1 MYFSKVV
8 NLTYKCVNTQLQY
21 APSTR
26 GQRLPSSLIS
36 KGFTFSHGKISLEV
50 TLDREIYYHG
60 EKVIATLVISNS
72 SRKSVKNIKVR
83 QIYLNMITINSY

>member
-1 MYFSKVV
+1 MYFLKVV

-60 EKVIATLVISNS
+60 EKVVATLIISNS
-72 SRKSVKNIKVR
+72 SRKSVKNIKVWR
-83 QIYLNMITINSY
+83 IYLKTVTIVSQ

>member
-1 MYFSKVV
+1 MMYVRRLRV
-8 NLTYKCVNTQLQY
+8 NLTLTTMLANTQLQY
-21 APSTR
+21 APPTR

-60 EKVIATLVISNS
+60 EKITATTVVSNS

-83 QIYLNMITINSY
+83 P